1 MIRRITAHTNKAF
14 RCVQTFCLSR
24 FSPYSRIMRGIHVL
38 VGLTA
43 LLLFL
48 PAHAGHSP
56 PNIILQIFVQTGGQ
70 GMSSTQATT
79 IALPPRGEVIQIRAL
94 PEITE
99 HELIDAQADA
109 SGAVHLRFNHI
120 GQVVLSAFTAQNQDR
135 IMVIMLNGYVI
146 YAPIIDEQ
154 ITTGELII
162 PHPIK
167 PEALQALQET
177 ARRNVEKAGKS

>member
-1 MIRRITAHTNKAF
+1 MRR
-14 RCVQTFCLSR
+14 
-24 FSPYSRIMRGIHVL
+24 IHVL
-38 VGLTA
+38 VGLS
-43 LLLFL
+43 LLLLL
-48 PAHAGHSP
+48 PVHAGHSP
-56 PNIILQIFVQTGGQ
+56 PTIILQIFVQTAGQ
-70 GMSSTQATT
+70 GMESTQATS
-79 IALPPRGEVIQIRAL
+79 IALPPNGEIIQIRAL

-99 HELIDAQADA
+99 RELVDAQADA

-135 IMVIMLNGYVI
+135 IMVIMLNGFVI

-177 ARRNVEKAGKS
+177 AKRNVQKAGNT